1 MGILNKIKDMFF
13 EEDSDDVQIN
23 DNRIAKKIELP
34 KRKKNKEEDIKKEL
48 EEKEEIEEEK
58 EEQEPEEIK
67 KEDFFEEEIE
77 EELEEELTPKKKPI
91 IFDDEDF
98 IEDFV
103 PEKETKEHVLYG
115 GVQKKEVYVE
125 KNLGLFLDLSEISYE
140 GFSSITRVYGVLT
153 KNYQKEDFEEHK
165 NKKDLDH
172 LFVDERKKK
181 ITFDSVRQK
190 AYGDLTEEIEQTME
204 MKSKKDDLESTGLLY
219 DIEDKEEK
227 SPKIESVTM
236 GDAEEYFK
244 DLGLEY
250 NVDYIDASKT
260 HKSRSEKNKKLQ
272 DEVKE
277 EKEIKPEKEEKEPN
291 DVEEKNLYDL
301 IDMMYDSNEE
311 E

>member
-1 MGILNKIKDMFF
+1 MSGSSEADVDDTIHFF
-13 EEDSDDVQIN
+13 KGGSLYE
-23 DNRIAKKIELP
+23 
-34 KRKKNKEEDIKKEL
+34 KEL
-48 EEKEEIEEEK
+48 
-58 EEQEPEEIK
+58 
-67 KEDFFEEEIE
+67 
-77 EELEEELTPKKKPI
+77 
-91 IFDDEDF
+91 
-98 IEDFV
+98 
-103 PEKETKEHVLYG
+103 
-115 GVQKKEVYVE
+115 
-125 KNLGLFLDLSEISYE
+125 
-140 GFSSITRVYGVLT
+140 
-153 KNYQKEDFEEHK
+153 
-165 NKKDLDH
+165 
-172 LFVDERKKK
+172 K
-181 ITFDSVRQK
+181 ILQGYT
-190 AYGDLTEEIEQTME
+190 TEEIEQTME
-204 MKSKKDDLESTGLLY
+204 MKSKKEDLESTGLLY

-260 HKSRSEKNKKLQ
+260 HKSRSKKNKKLQ

>member
-34 KRKKNKEEDIKKEL
+34 KRKKNKEEDIKEEL

-58 EEQEPEEIK
+58 EEEEPEEIK

-125 KNLGLFLDLSEISYE
+125 KKKFAPSPIISP
-140 GFSSITRVYGVLT
+140 VYGVLS

-204 MKSKKDDLESTGLLY
+204 MKSKKEDLESTGLLY

-250 NVDYIDASKT
+250 NVDYIDASKA

-277 EKEIKPEKEEKEPN
+277 EKDIKPEKEEKEPN

>member
-58 EEQEPEEIK
+58 EEEEPEEIK

-125 KNLGLFLDLSEISYE
+125 KKKFAPSPIISP
-140 GFSSITRVYGVLT
+140 VYGVLS

>member
-1 MGILNKIKDMFF
+1 MNIFNKIKDMFF
-13 EEDSDDVQIN
+13 EEEGDDVQIN

-34 KRKKNKEEDIKKEL
+34 KRKNKVKEDIAEREKKNNKEKEIDLDVVEEEEEIKLSNKGL
-48 EEKEEIEEEK
+48 EIEEEEK
-58 EEQEPEEIK
+58 L
-67 KEDFFEEEIE
+67 
-77 EELEEELTPKKKPI
+77 EELEEEIEISKKKPI

-103 PEKETKEHVLYG
+103 PEKETKEHILYG
-115 GVQKKEVYVE
+115 GVQKKEPYVE
-125 KNLGLFLDLSEISYE
+125 KKKFAPSPIISP
-140 GFSSITRVYGVLT
+140 VYGVLS
-153 KNYQKEDFEEHK
+153 KNYQKEDFEDHS
-165 NKKDLDH
+165 KKDLDH

-204 MKSKKDDLESTGLLY
+204 MNAKKKAEPEPKGLLY
-219 DIEDKEEK
+219 DIEDAEET

-250 NVDYIDASKT
+250 NVDYIDASKS
-260 HKSRSEKNKKLQ
+260 HKTRSEKNKKLQ
-272 DEVKE
+272 EEVKEEPKEEVKE
-277 EKEIKPEKEEKEPN
+277 EK
-291 DVEEKNLYDL
+291 DTEEKNLYDL

>member
-125 KNLGLFLDLSEISYE
+125 KKKFAPSPIISP
-140 GFSSITRVYGVLT
+140 VYGVLS

>member
-58 EEQEPEEIK
+58 EEEEPEEIK

-125 KNLGLFLDLSEISYE
+125 KKKFAPSPIISP
-140 GFSSITRVYGVLT
+140 VYGVLS

-204 MKSKKDDLESTGLLY
+204 MKSKKEDLESTGLLY

>member
-13 EEDSDDVQIN
+13 EEETDEVQIN
-23 DNRIAKKIELP
+23 DNRVAKKIELP
-34 KRKKNKEEDIKKEL
+34 KRKQKIKEEEV
-48 EEKEEIEEEK
+48 KEEIEEVEEPIEEEVK
-58 EEQEPEEIK
+58 EEVK
-67 KEDFFEEEIE
+67 DDKFE
-77 EELEEELTPKKKPI
+77 EELEEELEEEELTSKKKPI
-91 IFDDEDF
+91 IFEEEDF

-125 KNLGLFLDLSEISYE
+125 KKKFAPSPIISP
-140 GFSSITRVYGVLT
+140 VYGVLS

-165 NKKDLDH
+165 GKKDLDH

-190 AYGDLTEEIEQTME
+190 AYGGLTEEIEQTME
-204 MKSKKDDLESTGLLY
+204 MKSKKNDMESTGLLY

-250 NVDYIDASKT
+250 NVDYIDASKS

-277 EKEIKPEKEEKEPN
+277 EVKEEKEN
-291 DVEEKNLYDL
+291 KKDKEESDVEEKNLYDL
-301 IDMMYDSNEE
+301 IDMMYDNNEE

>member
-1 MGILNKIKDMFF
+1 MNIFNKIKDMFF
-13 EEDSDDVQIN
+13 EEEGDDVQIN

-34 KRKKNKEEDIKKEL
+34 KRRNKVKEDIAEKEKKNDKEKEL
-48 EEKEEIEEEK
+48 DLDLDEEEIKSSKKILEIEEDEEK
-58 EEQEPEEIK
+58 LEEL
-67 KEDFFEEEIE
+67 EEEIE
-77 EELEEELTPKKKPI
+77 EKELSKKKPI

-115 GVQKKEVYVE
+115 GVQKKEPYVE
-125 KNLGLFLDLSEISYE
+125 KKKFAPSPIISP
-140 GFSSITRVYGVLT
+140 VYGVLS
-153 KNYQKEDFEEHK
+153 KNYQKEDFEDHS
-165 NKKDLDH
+165 KKDLDH

-204 MKSKKDDLESTGLLY
+204 MNAKKKVETESKGLLY
-219 DIEDKEEK
+219 DIEDDEET

-250 NVDYIDASKT
+250 NVDYIDASKS
-260 HKSRSEKNKKLQ
+260 HKTRSEKNKKLQ
-272 DEVKE
+272 DEVKDNT
-277 EKEIKPEKEEKEPN
+277 KEEKKTEEE
-291 DVEEKNLYDL
+291 DTEEKNLYDL

>member
-1 MGILNKIKDMFF
+1 MGIFNKIKDMFF
-13 EEDSDDVQIN
+13 EEETDEVQIN
-23 DNRIAKKIELP
+23 DNRVAKKIELP
-34 KRKKNKEEDIKKEL
+34 KRKSKIKEEIEEEVEEIK
-48 EEKEEIEEEK
+48 EEKEEIEEVK
-58 EEQEPEEIK
+58 PSK
-67 KEDFFEEEIE
+67 TSSYFD
-77 EELEEELTPKKKPI
+77 EELEELDEEPPIKKKPI

-115 GVQKKEVYVE
+115 GVQKKEPYVE
-125 KNLGLFLDLSEISYE
+125 KKKFAPSPIISP
-140 GFSSITRVYGVLT
+140 VYGVLT
-153 KNYQKEDFEEHK
+153 KNYQKEDFEEHG
-165 NKKDLDH
+165 KKDLDH
-172 LFVDERKKK
+172 LFIDERKKK

-204 MKSKKDDLESTGLLY
+204 MNAKKKEQKEEQKSLLY
-219 DIEDKEEK
+219 DMEEEEDKG
-227 SPKIESVTM
+227 PKVESVTM

-250 NVDYIDASKT
+250 NVDYIDASKS

-277 EKEIKPEKEEKEPN
+277 ETKEIQE

-301 IDMMYDSNEE
+301 IDMMYDSKEE

>member
-34 KRKKNKEEDIKKEL
+34 KRKKNKEEDIKEEL

-58 EEQEPEEIK
+58 EEEEPEEIK

-77 EELEEELTPKKKPI
+77 EGLEEELTPKKKPI

-125 KNLGLFLDLSEISYE
+125 KKKFAPSPIISP
-140 GFSSITRVYGVLT
+140 VYGVLS

-204 MKSKKDDLESTGLLY
+204 MKSKKEDLESTGLLY

>member
-1 MGILNKIKDMFF
+1 MGLLNKIKDMFF
-13 EEDSDDVQIN
+13 EEEGDDVQIN

-34 KRKKNKEEDIKKEL
+34 KRRNKAKEEV
-48 EEKEEIEEEK
+48 EEKEEKKEKDLDLDEEEEEEVKPSKKVLEIEED
-58 EEQEPEEIK
+58 EEDELEEL
-67 KEDFFEEEIE
+67 E
-77 EELEEELTPKKKPI
+77 EELEEEEITKKKPI

-115 GVQKKEVYVE
+115 GVQKKEPYVE
-125 KNLGLFLDLSEISYE
+125 KKKFAPSPIISP
-140 GFSSITRVYGVLT
+140 VYGVLS
-153 KNYQKEDFEEHK
+153 KNYQKEDFEDHS
-165 NKKDLDH
+165 KKDLDH

-190 AYGDLTEEIEQTME
+190 AYGDLTEEIQQTME
-204 MKSKKDDLESTGLLY
+204 MNAKKKEDTESTGLLY

-250 NVDYIDASKT
+250 NVDYIDASKE

-272 DEVKE
+272 EEVKE
-277 EKEIKPEKEEKEPN
+277 EAKEEIKEEKHEEE
-291 DVEEKNLYDL
+291 DTDEKNLYDL